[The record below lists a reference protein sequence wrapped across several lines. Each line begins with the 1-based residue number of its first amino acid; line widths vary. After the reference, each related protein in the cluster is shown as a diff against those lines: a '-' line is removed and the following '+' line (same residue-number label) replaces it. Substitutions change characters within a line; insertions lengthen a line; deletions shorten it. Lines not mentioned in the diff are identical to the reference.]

1 MEGWKDG
8 RMEGWMEGWK
18 EWKDG
23 RMEGWKDGR
32 MEGWKDQPPCDH
44 RALRASFFPA
54 AHEGVKIL
62 TLPLLSG
69 LILETLG
76 LARRSQRGGAFDRAI
91 RLKLVEVSRRGPQ
104 PNRPRPDFAGPTSR
118 PTPRCF
124 FTPGQGA
131 PKRSDGG
138 VVLVLVLEAR

>member
-1 MEGWKDG
+1 MEG
-8 RMEGWMEGWK
+8 
-18 EWKDG
+18 WKDG

-104 PNRPRPDFAGPTSR
+104 PNRPRRRGRSAVRSTALGLVRPLRSACFVSR
-118 PTPRCF
+118 RSLRKDAAQ
-124 FTPGQGA
+124 QGA
-131 PKRSDGG
+131 APFHVTSPRS
-138 VVLVLVLEAR
+138 VN